1 MTESADATGRPSLP
15 RGVVATSRRLAEAG
29 HVAYLAG
36 GCVRDR
42 LLGLEPK
49 DWDIATDAR
58 PDAVR
63 GLFPGARS
71 VGESFGIMLVR
82 SHGLTIEVATFRT
95 DGVYSDGR
103 HPDVVAFTDAEHDA
117 TRRDF
122 TINGI
127 FEDPETGAIVDYVGG
142 RDDLAARRVR
152 AIGDPAARLREDRL
166 RMLRAVRFAAR
177 FGFALDAP
185 TADAIREGADQLD
198 GVSRERIGHEVRSM
212 LTHSNRAVAAWEMQ
226 YLGLDTPT
234 LREPNCLAAPTMLA
248 RLPDRVAVSTAL
260 AAWLIDRHGEDPVE
274 HVSRRRAWTEALVLS
289 REEERGMRNA
299 LSTYRALTVEWRS
312 LGVAAQKRVAA
323 SEGFAEAILL
333 VRARDRQVFVD
344 IQRHVSA
351 LATTG
356 LAPTPLVT
364 GEDLV
369 EAGFRPG
376 PPFKPVLDA
385 VYDAQL
391 EGAIS
396 SAEEGL
402 QLARVIFEAVTSGRR
417 PGPD

>member
-42 LLGLEPK
+42 LLGHEPK

-103 HPDVVAFTDAEHDA
+103 HPDAVAFTDAEHDA

-185 TADAIREGADQLD
+185 TADAIREGADHLE

-226 YLGLDTPT
+226 YLGLDAPT

-289 REEERGMRNA
+289 REEERGMKNA

-369 EAGFRPG
+369 EAGFCPG

-417 PGPD
+417 PGPG